1 MHGARM
7 LPRSEMLAIR
17 LVQKDNKMGGGE
29 GRFTAVQE
37 MKQHTGGISF
47 VSKVVEG
54 LTSHAP
60 EVPIILV
67 DLLAH
72 EGWPSVYGITEFAK
86 GDLARNVVHT

>member
-7 LPRSEMLAIR
+7 LPRNEMLAIR

-54 LTSHAP
+54 LTGHAP

-67 DLLAH
+67 DLLSH
-72 EGWPSVYGITEFAK
+72 DGWAAVYGITEFAK
-86 GDLARNVVHT
+86 GDWAWN